1 MQKEVGGMGSKKILT
16 VDIGNTNVLLG
27 IYTEKE
33 LAASWRIAT
42 GRWRTADEW
51 GFTLSGLLGMRS
63 MDLGAVDAVVI
74 GSVVPAITQAWADM
88 CRKNLGLEPLLVSS
102 AVDCGLIVLYDH
114 PKDVGADRLANA
126 LAAFR
131 RRGAA
136 VILDFGTATTLDA
149 VSASG
154 EYLGGAIMP
163 GISISLD
170 ALYSKAARLSGV
182 DLFAPLTTI
191 GRNTGDSLRSGIIYG
206 FAAQAEGMIQ
216 RFLREMGEGT
226 AVLATGGLAELVCGQ
241 MCLKIEVDPFLTLE
255 GLKAIYEMNC
265 KDNI

>member
-1 MQKEVGGMGSKKILT
+1 M
-16 VDIGNTNVLLG
+16 
-27 IYTEKE
+27 
-33 LAASWRIAT
+33 
-42 GRWRTADEW
+42 
-51 GFTLSGLLGMRS
+51 
-63 MDLGAVDAVVI
+63 
-74 GSVVPAITQAWADM
+74 
-88 CRKNLGLEPLLVSS
+88 EPLSVSS

-126 LAAFR
+126 LAAYR

-149 VSASG
+149 VSAAG

-182 DLFAPLTTI
+182 DLFAPLTSI

-206 FAAQAEGMIQ
+206 FAAQAEGMTQ
-216 RFLREMGEGT
+216 RFLREMGEET
-226 AVLATGGLAELVCGQ
+226 AVLATGGLAEPVCSQ
-241 MCLKIEVDPFLTLE
+241 MCLAVEVDPFLTLE

-265 KDNI
+265 KDSV